1 MDLQDIKD
9 TVAVVKQLIIFH
21 YKIMLQLAL
30 QQNILLPLHYLF
42 HNHPTQ
48 NNPLSLTGQQSKR

>member
-21 YKIMLQLAL
+21 YKITNYVAARSSTKHSA
-30 QQNILLPLHYLF
+30 PS
-42 HNHPTQ
+42 
-48 NNPLSLTGQQSKR
+48 PLSLS